1 MKASHETTSGNGALK
16 YSTSGNDFVDDFA
29 SIAKYKEPRSY
40 EEVAKTMQLLY
51 SIDKVKA
58 VKMAI
63 FIRLITRK
71 SQVMKDKGVETLEE
85 VQRGQGLK
93 NEGIMRM
100 LWFGSQPFKR
110 IQGKPSSV
118 HRSRFLERRHHY
130 DEP

>member
-51 SIDKVKA
+51 SIDNVKA

-71 SQVMKDKGVETLEE
+71 SQVMKDKSVETLEE

-100 LWFGSQPFKR
+100 LWLALNH
-110 IQGKPSSV
+110 SV
-118 HRSRFLERRHHY
+118 VSWETFLCSLQQVLGRTSLQ
-130 DEP
+130 